1 MYKRPISEGVSFLP
15 SIDWD
20 RRLFDS
26 LIPLPDG
33 TSYNAFLI
41 EGSERTALLDTSDF
55 RMREEFL
62 AALKGVQRIDYLV
75 AHHGEQ
81 DHSGLIPEVMEL
93 YPESKLLVSTKG
105 KEILMIHHRIPEDRI
120 QVVSDGE
127 TLSLGGKTLQF
138 IYTPWVHWPETMVTY
153 LKEDKIL
160 FTCDFFGSHLATSDV
175 FAKGD
180 EHSLDGAKR
189 YFAEIMM
196 PFRATILKN
205 IEKLSSLSISIIAP
219 SHGPLWDKPEVI
231 MDKYRE
237 WSSEMPKNIALL
249 PFVSMHDST
258 RLMVNHFTDALMQ
271 RGIQVERFELP
282 QTDLGKIAMAL
293 VDACTLVLG
302 TPTVLAGAHPYAAF
316 AAFLAN
322 ALRPKLRYVSLIGS
336 FGWGGKTVEQVSGL
350 LSNLKAEILPPVLA
364 KGLPKDEDFQALE
377 HLADQIKEKHQQ
389 EGLL

>member
-1 MYKRPISEGVSFLP
+1 MFKREISEGVYFLP

-33 TSYNAFLI
+33 TSYNAFFI
-41 EGSERTALLDTSDF
+41 EGAERTALLDTSDP

-62 AALKGVQRIDYLV
+62 TALKGIKRVDYLV

-81 DHSGLIPEVMEL
+81 DHSGLVPEVMEL
-93 YPESKLLVSTKG
+93 YPESKLLVSAKG
-105 KEILMIHHRIPEDRI
+105 KEILMVHHRIPEDRI
-120 QVVSDGE
+120 QVVGDGE
-127 TLSLGGKTLQF
+127 TLNLGGKTLEF

-153 LKEDKIL
+153 LKENRIL

-175 FAKGD
+175 FTLGD

-205 IEKLSSLSISIIAP
+205 IEKLSALPLALIAP

-231 MDKYRE
+231 MGKYKE
-237 WSSEMPKNIALL
+237 WSSETPQNIVLL

-258 RLMVNHFTDALMQ
+258 RLMVNYFTDALIK
-271 RGIQVERFELP
+271 RGIKVERFEVP

-322 ALRPKLRYVSLIGS
+322 ALRPKLRYISLIGS
-336 FGWGGKTVEQVSGL
+336 FGWGGKTVEQVSAL
-350 LSNLKAEILPPVLA
+350 LSNLKAEVLTPVMA
-364 KGLPKDEDFQALE
+364 KGLPREEDFQALD
-377 HLADQIKEKHQQ
+377 HLADQIKERHQK